1 MSATNFKG
9 VFNIGDD
16 TISPLVEKNVTAWLD
31 WCTLG
36 IGGYFVVGAS
46 QSGAF
51 GGNWGKLH
59 LTNAEEEGFSKGRVW
74 EGVRKNWAYEGS
86 VGYTLTG
93 GASSITPVLG
103 LYVGNNY
110 YATGTTVPTG
120 SGYNINWPLGRI
132 EFDNPMP
139 ITSDIRI
146 AYTHKYYSYETSK
159 VGWFRE
165 LAYRSFRP
173 DEETLDTY
181 GSGIKTVLNHNRIQL
196 PAVVVEV
203 GANTRLE
210 GLQLGGGQWMYKT
223 VKFHIFAE
231 NPWDCTKMVDILT
244 YQNETTISGFD
255 LNTMAQNSGMPLTP
269 EGYTW
274 SGTKVYPQLLSDY
287 PWGTIRL
294 FNMGAYDE
302 DSNHF
307 LSRAVV
313 TATCELC
320 CPRL

>member
-9 VFNIGDD
+9 VFNIGDA
-16 TISPLVEKNVTAWLD
+16 TISPLVEANLTTWLD

-36 IGGYFVVGAS
+36 IGGFFNVSVN

-51 GGNWGKLH
+51 GGNWSRLH
-59 LTNAEEEGFSKGRVW
+59 LANAEEEGFSKGEVW
-74 EGVRKNWAYEGS
+74 EGVRKNWAWE
-86 VGYTLTG
+86 TG
-93 GASSITPVLG
+93 ISYSTQPTQVTGI
-103 LYVGNNY
+103 YVNNTFY
-110 YATGTTVPTG
+110 SGVVPTG
-120 SGYNINWPLGRI
+120 SGWNVNYPLGRI
-132 EFDNPMP
+132 EFDNAMP
-139 ITSDIRI
+139 ITSDIRV
-146 AYTHKYYSYETSK
+146 AYAHKYYSYETSR

-173 DEETLDTY
+173 DEDSLETY

-203 GANTRLE
+203 EANTKLT

-223 VKFHIFAE
+223 VKFHVFAE

-244 YQNETTISGFD
+244 SQNETTISGFD
-255 LNTMAQNSGMPLTP
+255 LNTMAENSGMPLTP